1 MKKENSK
8 TVFIASIV
16 LSAIVAGTAIIFS
29 EGFAAFSGK
38 LFTFLTTDFGWLYL
52 LTVFFFVVFCVA
64 IAASRF
70 GKIKLG
76 DDDSEPEYS
85 TVSWF
90 AMLFGCGMGVG
101 LVFYGVAEPISHF
114 VNPPSGMGLTAG
126 TEDAAKF
133 AMRSAF
139 MHWGMSPW
147 ACYAVV
153 GLALAYFMFRR
164 KEAGMV
170 STVLEPLLGEH
181 RMEGWLAKLIDVL
194 AVFATLAGVVTSL
207 GLGTIQINSGL
218 NFLFRVPVKMNV
230 QIVIIVL
237 ITLVVVWS
245 AVSGIDKGIK
255 MISDA
260 NLYIAI
266 GIMLLAFLVGPKVE
280 MLNNLT
286 NGMGQYIQNFIGD
299 SLAINPHGDN
309 SWLGSWRVYYW
320 AWFIAWGPFVGVF
333 IARISKGRTVREFI
347 LGVVLA
353 PSLGSIFWFSI
364 FGSLGLKLGL
374 DGTLSMDQLKQIAAQ
389 PETGLF
395 VVLNQYPLGK
405 VLSIVAIVLLCTF
418 FITSANS
425 GTFVLSMLT
434 SDGNLNPPNNRKILW
449 GILQAVTAVGLL
461 MAGGLKPLQTISIA
475 AAFPFIFIMIAICIA
490 AVKAMRQ
497 DPLMLP
503 VHDPAKK

>member
-1 MKKENSK
+1 
-8 TVFIASIV
+8 
-16 LSAIVAGTAIIFS
+16 
-29 EGFAAFSGK
+29 
-38 LFTFLTTDFGWLYL
+38 
-52 LTVFFFVVFCVA
+52 
-64 IAASRF
+64 
-70 GKIKLG
+70 
-76 DDDSEPEYS
+76 
-85 TVSWF
+85 
-90 AMLFGCGMGVG
+90 
-101 LVFYGVAEPISHF
+101 
-114 VNPPSGMGLTAG
+114 
-126 TEDAAKF
+126 
-133 AMRSAF
+133 
-139 MHWGMSPW
+139 
-147 ACYAVV
+147 
-153 GLALAYFMFRR
+153 
-164 KEAGMV
+164 
-170 STVLEPLLGEH
+170 
-181 RMEGWLAKLIDVL
+181 
-194 AVFATLAGVVTSL
+194 
-207 GLGTIQINSGL
+207 
-218 NFLFRVPVKMNV
+218 
-230 QIVIIVL
+230 
-237 ITLVVVWS
+237 VVVWS

-320 AWFIAWGPFVGVF
+320 AWFIAWGPFDGVF

-353 PSLGSIFWFSI
+353 PSLGSILWFSI

-490 AVKAMRQ
+490 ALKAMRQ